1 MKYRTPGGLYP
12 TCVALHEAGAYVIA
26 HPVGDGPVDADRT
39 LLFEVRNDVATLI
52 RDFGIEV
59 TGIAYVDGSLYAV
72 DGYSG
77 LYRLR
82 NGQWT
87 DLPDVGD
94 PVPRINALRV
104 VSGQLYGLT
113 SEGVICLW
121 QEPAWIEI
129 TPNDDDTYLFDVAL
143 DGNKKL
149 IATGDNGFLAYVVN
163 GAFQQ
168 INVPTNASLTS
179 VSALSKD
186 TILVTGWNATALVGN
201 ANQLTQ
207 LDVEGRTET
216 LMNAVR
222 WDNKVL
228 IAANEEILEL
238 VGTTLSVFDTTLAI
252 RLTSDGKQLW
262 KQYGRGVDRFQNGQ
276 WINVPL
282 VADI

>member
-12 TCVALHEAGAYVIA
+12 TCIALDDAGAYIIA
-26 HPVGDGPVDADRT
+26 HPIGDGPVDADRT
-39 LLFEVRNDVATLI
+39 LLFEVRNDIATLI

-59 TGIAYVDGSLYAV
+59 TGIALVDGSLFAV

-82 NGQWT
+82 DGQWT

-121 QEPAWIEI
+121 QNPAWIEI
-129 TPNDDDTYLFDVAL
+129 TPSDDDTYLFDLAL
-143 DGNKKL
+143 DGSGRMM
-149 IATGDNGFLAYVVN
+149 ATGDNGFLAYVTN

-168 INVPTNASLTS
+168 IDVPTNAGLTS
-179 VSALSKD
+179 VLALSED
-186 TILVTGWNATALVGN
+186 TILVTGWNATALLGN
-201 ANQLTQ
+201 ADQLTQ
-207 LDVEGRTET
+207 LDVGGRTET
-216 LMNAVR
+216 LMNAVC
-222 WDNKVL
+222 WDNNIL

-238 VGTTLSVFDTTLAI
+238 SGTTLSVFETTPAI
-252 RLTSDGKQLW
+252 RLTCDGKQLW
-262 KQYGRGVDRFQNGQ
+262 KQYGRGVDRFEGGR

-282 VADI
+282 AVDL

>member
-12 TCVALHEAGAYVIA
+12 TVIALHETGAYIIA
-26 HPVGDGPVDADRT
+26 HPIGDGPVDADRT
-39 LLFEVRNDVATLI
+39 LLFEVQNNVATLI
-52 RDFGIEV
+52 RDFGIEI
-59 TGIAYVDGSLYAV
+59 TGIAWLDGSLFAV

-82 NGQWT
+82 DGQWT

-104 VSGQLYGLT
+104 VAGQLHGLT
-113 SEGVICLW
+113 SVGVICQW
-121 QEPAWIEI
+121 QNTAWVEI
-129 TPNDDDTYLFDVAL
+129 TPNDDDTYLFDMAL
-143 DGNKKL
+143 DGSGNTM
-149 IATGDNGFLAYVVN
+149 ATGLGGFLAYVVN

-168 INVPTNASLTS
+168 IDVPTNEGLTS
-179 VSALSKD
+179 VFALSKD
-186 TILVTGWNATALVGN
+186 TILVTGWNATALIGD

-216 LMNAVR
+216 LMNTVR
-222 WDNKVL
+222 WNNKIL

-238 VGTTLSVFDTTLAI
+238 SGTTLSVFETTPAI
-252 RLTSDGKQLW
+252 RLTCDGKQLW
-262 KQYGRGVDRFQNGQ
+262 KQYGRGVDRYENGR